1 MRMLRASR
9 PIINDPLLNEY
20 VSSLGHRLV
29 ANASDV
35 KTPFHFFLI
44 RNKEIN
50 AFAFFGGYVALHTG
64 LFLYAQNE
72 SELASVV
79 AHEIAHIT
87 QRHLAR
93 AMEDQARKSP
103 LTIAALIGSLM
114 LAVAAPEAG
123 IAAAQATTA
132 ASIQSR
138 INYTRSNE
146 QEADRI
152 GIDTLARAG
161 FNPKAMPVFF
171 GRMLEQYRYAS
182 KPPEFLLTHPLPESR
197 ITESRARA
205 QQYPSV
211 MLPPSEPY
219 HLARARIIARFS
231 GLEPAA
237 ALDWFTR
244 QEKKASLSV
253 KPTLEYGKALVYLD
267 TRKPEKAA
275 AILDKLIS
283 AEPENRFFLD
293 ALTDLY
299 VQKKNTQ
306 KLLTCLTTH

>member
-205 QQYPSV
+205 SN
-211 MLPPSEPY
+211 
-219 HLARARIIARFS
+219 
-231 GLEPAA
+231 
-237 ALDWFTR
+237 TR
-244 QEKKASLSV
+244 QSCCRRLSLIIWQGPGLSRASPVSSLQPRWTVYPPGEKGISV
-253 KPTLEYGKALVYLD
+253 CQTNTRIRQGTGVSGHPKTGKSRSHPGQV
-267 TRKPEKAA
+267 
-275 AILDKLIS
+275 DK
-283 AEPENRFFLD
+283 R
-293 ALTDLY
+293 
-299 VQKKNTQ
+299 
-306 KLLTCLTTH
+306 